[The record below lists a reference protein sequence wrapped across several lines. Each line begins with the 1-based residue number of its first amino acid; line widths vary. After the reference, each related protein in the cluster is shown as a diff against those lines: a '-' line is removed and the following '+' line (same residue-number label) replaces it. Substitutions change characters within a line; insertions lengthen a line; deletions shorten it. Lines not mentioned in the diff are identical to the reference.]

1 MTTGTSV
8 RAASDPRPGELGRA
22 TILIAAI
29 CLMVLA
35 AIGFSVAE
43 IRIKILEQAEAGFRL
58 DAHVEVS
65 DVAADLTAAASAAE
79 TAGRFSAT
87 AEGINPIGFSGFLGG
102 ITVQYPWIA
111 AIEWVPRIDHAQR
124 RSFVD
129 VARHVLPGYQIREVG
144 DAGKLVSAKSRP
156 VYFPVTVVE
165 PLSLESRVVGVDL
178 GTVAEIRNVLDGA
191 SESGELRASDII
203 SGTREVGK
211 SDAVMLASPV
221 YNDVPVGGL
230 APAVWRRQN
239 LRGFALAVVDLKRVL
254 DHATAQS
261 PGVGLA
267 LKLMSKAPQPG
278 VDAVDPSLFVVTSQ
292 VTMGG
297 RQYWLTIEAPRVA
310 YLPSSIIYWLALGAA
325 ILVIAVVLVAGV
337 SARSV
342 LKRSLVIRRLH
353 LEMAAAA
360 AFSRDILDTLREPVV
375 IIDSRARII
384 TTNRAW
390 NDWRRLAGAADG
402 QGDGAY
408 LQLIVRDGLM
418 ITRTHELA
426 LTTAVDAV
434 LHGVEDDREC
444 DIKLV
449 DGQGEEFWFTIRI
462 RAFRHGSERHAL
474 VAHTD
479 ISRLKRAEHELRQ
492 LAITDGL
499 TQVANR
505 RHFDERIQEEVDRSQ
520 RYGRP
525 LVLLMLDID
534 HFKKVNDTYGHPA
547 GDAVLR
553 GVADV
558 CRASTRTLDL
568 VARFGGEEFAM
579 LLPETDI
586 PGALQLA
593 ERIREEIAALPVSYG
608 RHTIRVTAS
617 IGLAATQNGD
627 RGSDQLIKAADEML
641 YAAKQGG
648 RNRVTCAT

>member
-1 MTTGTSV
+1 MTTGSGGTP
-8 RAASDPRPGELGRA
+8 ASGPWLGELGRA
-22 TILIAAI
+22 TILIAAT

-65 DVAADLTAAASAAE
+65 DVQADLTAAASAAE

-87 AEGINPIGFSGFLGG
+87 AVGINPIGFSGFLGG
-102 ITVQYPWIA
+102 ITEQYPWIA
-111 AIEWVPRIDHAQR
+111 AIEWVPKIDHAQR
-124 RSFVD
+124 RGFVD
-129 VARHVLPGYQIREVG
+129 TARHVLPGFQIREIG
-144 DAGKLVSAKSRP
+144 AAGKLVSAKSRP

-165 PLSLESRVVGVDL
+165 PLSLESRVVGIDL
-178 GTVAEIRNVLDGA
+178 GTIAEVRNVLDGA
-191 SESGELRASDII
+191 AESGELRASGIL

-211 SDAVMLASPV
+211 SDAVILASPV
-221 YNDVPVGGL
+221 YNDMPVGGL

-239 LRGFALAVVDLKRVL
+239 LRGFALAVVDLQRVL

-261 PGVGLA
+261 SGVGLT
-267 LKLMSKAPQPG
+267 LNLMTRAPQRGDRQDP
-278 VDAVDPSLFVVTSQ
+278 AVFAVTSQ
-292 VTMGG
+292 LTMGG
-297 RQYWLTIEAPRVA
+297 RQYWLTVAAPRVA
-310 YLPSSIIYWLALGAA
+310 YLPSPIIYWLALGAA

-337 SARSV
+337 SARSG

-375 IIDSRARII
+375 IVDSRAGII

-390 NDWRRLAGAADG
+390 NDWRRSAGAEDG
-402 QGDGAY
+402 SDDGAY
-408 LQLIVRDGLM
+408 LRLIVRDGLM
-418 ITRTHELA
+418 ITRTHELG
-426 LTTAVDAV
+426 LITAVDAV
-434 LHGVEDDREC
+434 LQGVEDDREC
-444 DIKLV
+444 DVKLV
-449 DGQGEEFWFTIRI
+449 DSQGGELWFTIRI

-474 VAHTD
+474 IAHTD

-525 LVLLMLDID
+525 LVLLLLDID

-553 GVADV
+553 SVAEV

-593 ERIREEIAALPVSYG
+593 ERIREEIAALPVNYG

-617 IGLAATQNGD
+617 IGLAATQDGD
-627 RGSDQLIKAADEML
+627 RGSEQLIKAADEGL

-648 RNRVTCAT
+648 RNRVTCAA